1 MSKERFTP
9 ADNPIAK
16 RVGQPIIQVRG
27 LTKYFNVGSNFKERK
42 LRALNDISF
51 DLFRGECIALV
62 GESGSG
68 KSTVLKILSRLEA
81 PSEGRIL
88 FQGKDLLRNEPRSA
102 SLDYRSKVQ
111 MIFQDPFGSLNP
123 VHTVRHHL
131 ARPLVRHKRVDGKRE
146 LEQQI
151 LSLLSTV
158 GLTPPEEFAAKYP
171 HQMSGG
177 QRQRV
182 AIARALAV
190 NPVVILADEPISM
203 LDVSIRMGI
212 LNLLHDLKT
221 ATNVGYLYVTHDVAS
236 ARYIADRTMVMY
248 AGHMVEGGPT
258 EAILDHPRHPYTK
271 LLLEAVPDPKGNI
284 FRELPAKSGQP
295 QLVDPPPG
303 CPFADRCPDTMDIC
317 RKESP
322 QPVRI
327 RHKNLDGHFVR
338 CHLYQDEIVGP
349 DIHLTSR
356 PPARPLGP
364 VSFHPPPP
372 ELFQDEESD
381 TSPDNLEATE
391 HAGSPSIK
399 PDKE

>member
-1 MSKERFTP
+1 MKGDRLTP
-9 ADNPIAK
+9 AENPITK
-16 RVGQPIIQVRG
+16 KVGPPILQVRG
-27 LTKYFNVGSNFKERK
+27 LKKFFSVGGGFNEKK

-68 KSTVLKILSRLEA
+68 KSTVLKILARLEA

-88 FQGKDLLRNEPRSA
+88 FQGKELLRQEPTKA
-102 SLDYRSKVQ
+102 SLEYRSQVQ

-123 VHTVRHHL
+123 VHTVRYHL
-131 ARPLVRHKRVDGKRE
+131 SRPLIRHKRVKNDEE
-146 LEQQI
+146 LERQVI
-151 LSLLSTV
+151 ALLETV
-158 GLTPPEEFAAKYP
+158 GLNPAKEFADKHP

-212 LNLLHDLKT
+212 LNLMHDLKT
-221 ATNVGYLYVTHDVAS
+221 ATSVAYLYVTHDVAS

-248 AGHMVEGGPT
+248 AGHMVEGGPSET
-258 EAILDHPRHPYTK
+258 LLDHPAHPYTK

-284 FRELPAKSGQP
+284 FRELPAKSGTP

-303 CPFADRCPDTMDIC
+303 CPFADRCPEVMDIC
-317 RKESP
+317 REVSP
-322 QPVRI
+322 PPIKLRRRDVE
-327 RHKNLDGHFVR
+327 GHFVR
-338 CHLYQDEIVGP
+338 CHLYE
-349 DIHLTSR
+349 
-356 PPARPLGP
+356 
-364 VSFHPPPP
+364 
-372 ELFQDEESD
+372 DEEEIAIG
-381 TSPDNLEATE
+381 PGG
-391 HAGSPSIK
+391 H
-399 PDKE
+399 